1 MKKSLVI
8 STIAT
13 VLVVVVAL
21 TTATFAWFTA
31 RSVSQA
37 TAEFTVS
44 TAGGAIQITP
54 WDKTQGS
61 YAAAPYSG
69 GTAMPL
75 GGYDQSYEFSL
86 GVSNGAT
93 NDASTNALNGYKP
106 LVPKKELTTAV
117 TNASDISAAE
127 VGLPGIAF
135 INAQQQGSAIKVI
148 NTDAR
153 PVVARFRLDTIKD
166 TVNAQI
172 VVTLAVPDGAPT
184 TSYTAANNF
193 KFVLFGV
200 SAAPGANAQSF
211 TFGTNYSYV
220 TRSDD
225 TEISDAGEVTPKYV
239 PVKFTETLTGSA
251 IEDAAEFGTIASG
264 NASKSVT
271 LDFKM
276 TAGVAVECYLYV
288 WLDGQN
294 ATNTSSAG
302 EVNFTLNFVD
312 LDAEQG
318 GGQGG

>member
-31 RSVSQA
+31 SSVSQA

-44 TAGGAIQITP
+44 TAGGSIQITP
-54 WDKTQGS
+54 WDKTQNS

-86 GVSNGAT
+86 AASNGAT

-106 LVPKKELTTAV
+106 LVPKEELTTKV
-117 TNASDISAAE
+117 TDASVTGE
-127 VGLPGIAF
+127 QGLPGINF
-135 INAQQQGSAIKVI
+135 INAEQQGSKINVI

-153 PVVARFRLDTIKD
+153 PVVARFRLDTIKN

-172 VVTLAVPDGAPT
+172 RVTLAVPADAPT

-200 SAAPGANAQSF
+200 SAAPGENAQSF

-220 TRSDD
+220 TKQDD
-225 TEISDAGEVTPKYV
+225 AEISAAESVTPKYHE
-239 PVKFTETLTGSA
+239 VKFTETLTGDA
-251 IEDAAEFGTIASG
+251 IEDVAEFGTINSG
-264 NASKSVT
+264 NRTRTVT

-276 TAGVAVECYLYV
+276 TAGVAVDCYLYV
-288 WLDGQN
+288 WLDGQY
-294 ATNTSSAG
+294 ATNTSSDG
-302 EVNFTLNFVD
+302 KVNFTLNFVD
-312 LDAEQG
+312 LDAPDQG

>member
-31 RSVSQA
+31 GSVSQA
-37 TAEFTVS
+37 TAEFTIS

-54 WDKTQGS
+54 WDKTQNN

-86 GVSNGAT
+86 AASNGAT

-106 LVPKKELTTAV
+106 LVPKEELTTKV
-117 TNASDISAAE
+117 TDASVTGE
-127 VGLPGIAF
+127 QGLPGINF
-135 INAQQQGSAIKVI
+135 INAEQQGSKINVI

-172 VVTLAVPDGAPT
+172 RVTLAVPADAPT

-200 SAAPGANAQSF
+200 SAAPGENAQSF

-220 TRSDD
+220 TGPANA
-225 TEISDAGEVTPKYV
+225 EISATGEVTPTYPSV
-239 PVKFTETLTGSA
+239 TFTETLTGSE
-251 IEDAAEFGTIASG
+251 IEDAAEFGTINSG
-264 NASKSVT
+264 NPTRTVT

-312 LDAEQG
+312 LDAPDQG

>member
-31 RSVSQA
+31 SSVSQA

-44 TAGGAIQITP
+44 TAGGSIQITP
-54 WDKTQGS
+54 WDKTQNG

-86 GVSNGAT
+86 AASNGAT
-93 NDASTNALNGYKP
+93 DDTSTNALNGYKP
-106 LVPKKELTTAV
+106 LVPKEELTTAV
-117 TNASDISAAE
+117 TDASVTGE
-127 VGLPGIAF
+127 QGLPGINF
-135 INAQQQGSAIKVI
+135 INAQQNGSQINVI

-172 VVTLAVPDGAPT
+172 RVTLAVPDSAPT

-193 KFVLFGV
+193 KFVLFGI

-220 TRSDD
+220 TGPADA
-225 TEISDAGEVTPKYV
+225 EISAGGKITPTYH
-239 PVKFTETLTGSA
+239 PVAFTETLTGNA
-251 IEDAAEFGTIASG
+251 IEDAAEFGTINSG
-264 NASKSVT
+264 NRTQTVT

-276 TAGVAVECYLYV
+276 TAGVAVDCYLYV

-312 LDAEQG
+312 LDA

>member
-31 RSVSQA
+31 GSVSQA
-37 TAEFTVS
+37 TAEFTIS
-44 TAGGAIQITP
+44 TAGGTIQITP
-54 WDKTQGS
+54 WDKTQNS

-86 GVSNGAT
+86 AASNGAT
-93 NDASTNALNGYKP
+93 KDPSTNALNGYKP
-106 LVPKKELTTAV
+106 LVPKEELTEEV
-117 TNASDISAAE
+117 TDE
-127 VGLPGIAF
+127 TVTGEQGLPGINF
-135 INAQQQGSAIKVI
+135 INAQQQGSKINVI

-153 PVVARFRLDTIKD
+153 PVVARFRLDTIKN

-172 VVTLAVPDGAPT
+172 VVTLEVPGGAPT

-200 SAAPGANAQSF
+200 SAAPGENAQSF

-220 TRSDD
+220 TNQDD
-225 TEISDAGEVTPKYV
+225 TEISAAGEVTPKYV

-251 IEDAAEFGTIASG
+251 IEDAAEFGTINSG
-264 NASKSVT
+264 NNRKEVT

-276 TAGVAVECYLYV
+276 TAGVAVDCYLYV

-294 ATNTSSAG
+294 ATNTSSDG
-302 EVNFTLNFVD
+302 KVNFTLNFRD
-312 LDAEQG
+312 RDASGQG

>member
-31 RSVSQA
+31 SSVSQA

-44 TAGGAIQITP
+44 TAGGSIQITP
-54 WDKTQGS
+54 WDKTQS
-61 YAAAPYSG
+61 NYAAAPYSG

-93 NDASTNALNGYKP
+93 NDTSTNALNGYKP
-106 LVPKKELTTAV
+106 LVPKEKLTKEV
-117 TNASDISAAE
+117 TDASVVGE
-127 VGLPGIAF
+127 QGLPGINF
-135 INAQQQGSAIKVI
+135 INAQQQGSKINVI

-200 SAAPGANAQSF
+200 SAAPGENAQSF

-220 TRSDD
+220 TNQDD
-225 TEISDAGEVTPKYV
+225 TEISAAGEVTPKYV
-239 PVKFTETLTGSA
+239 PVKFTKTLTGSA
-251 IEDAAEFGTIASG
+251 IEDAAVFETIDSG
-264 NASKSVT
+264 NRTKDVT

-276 TAGVAVECYLYV
+276 TAGVSVECYLYV

-302 EVNFTLNFVD
+302 EVNFTLNFRD
-312 LDAEQG
+312 RDASGQG
-318 GGQGG
+318 GGQG

>member
-31 RSVSQA
+31 GSVSQA

-54 WDKTQGS
+54 WDKTQNG

-86 GVSNGAT
+86 AASNGAT
-93 NDASTNALNGYKP
+93 DDTSTNALNGYKP
-106 LVPKKELTTAV
+106 LVPKEELTTAV
-117 TNASDISAAE
+117 TDASVTGE
-127 VGLPGIAF
+127 QGLPGINF
-135 INAQQQGSAIKVI
+135 INAQQQGSQINVI

-153 PVVARFRLDTIKD
+153 PVVARFRLDTIKN

-172 VVTLAVPDGAPT
+172 RVTLAVPADAPT

-200 SAAPGANAQSF
+200 SAAPGENAQSF

-220 TRSDD
+220 TGPANA
-225 TEISDAGEVTPKYV
+225 EITSAGNVTPTY
-239 PVKFTETLTGSA
+239 PEVKFTETLTGSA
-251 IEDAAEFGTIASG
+251 IEDAAEFATINSG
-264 NASKSVT
+264 NRTQTVT

-312 LDAEQG
+312 LDASDQG

>member
-31 RSVSQA
+31 RSVLQA

-54 WDKTQGS
+54 WDKTQNN

-69 GTAMPL
+69 GDVDAMPL

-86 GVSNGAT
+86 AASNGAT
-93 NDASTNALNGYKP
+93 NNESTNALNGYKP
-106 LVPKKELTTAV
+106 LVPKEKLTTKV
-117 TNASDISAAE
+117 TDASVTGE
-127 VGLPGIAF
+127 QGLPGINF
-135 INAQQQGSAIKVI
+135 INAQQQDSQINVI

-172 VVTLAVPDGAPT
+172 RVKLEVPANAPT

-200 SAAPGANAQSF
+200 SVAPGENAQSF

-220 TRSDD
+220 TGPANA
-225 TEISDAGEVTPKYV
+225 EISAGNVTPTYH
-239 PVKFTETLTGSA
+239 PVEFTKTLTGSA
-251 IEDAAEFGTIASG
+251 IEAAAEFDPINSG
-264 NASKSVT
+264 NRTRTVT

-276 TAGVAVECYLYV
+276 TAGVAVDCYLYV

-302 EVNFTLNFVD
+302 KVNFTLNFVD
-312 LDAEQG
+312 LDAPDQG